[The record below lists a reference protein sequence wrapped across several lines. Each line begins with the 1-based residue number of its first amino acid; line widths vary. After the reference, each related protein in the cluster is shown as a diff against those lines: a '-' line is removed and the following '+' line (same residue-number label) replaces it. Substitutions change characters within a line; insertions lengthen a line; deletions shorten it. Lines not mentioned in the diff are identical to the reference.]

1 MYWCFQES
9 EQNACETDALET
21 RLYFDFADGDT
32 SLKWT
37 IILEIM
43 KARTSVYNSL
53 SKFRMTCPQ
62 ANRRK
67 KLKRRNITG
76 CTF

>member
-32 SLKWT
+32 SLRWT
-37 IILEIM
+37 IIKQELLSIIHYQNLE
-43 KARTSVYNSL
+43 
-53 SKFRMTCPQ
+53 
-62 ANRRK
+62 
-67 KLKRRNITG
+67 
-76 CTF
+76 